1 MPTENEMRQSRIFQH
16 LQAALRTNP
25 DGGIRQANI
34 AAAMREIGNSDEGLL
49 MAFMALQQLRPPQQ
63 RERALGATELSRRA
77 KRDLWK
83 AVADGNV
90 DRLHQYDDGSAAELG
105 QMTHEAL
112 RKEICVNSRTGWTIV
127 HEAVERGHSGAMLNA
142 VVQLMGPDS
151 VNKRTRTGLTPAH
164 VAASKR
170 DTLALM
176 GLANLGANLS
186 VLSADRVQLR
196 KLQKQVSEAPEPPEP
211 LEQARLML
219 ATLDPSALDQPK
231 LDTMQIDLA
240 TTKQTLETA
249 SERVQREVMRR
260 EITAV
265 PRAEEQT
272 CAICLD
278 RPPNVTFVPCGHK
291 MTCEQCAAEVRECPG
306 CRAPILHRQ
315 RTYE

>member
-16 LQAALRTNP
+16 LQAALRSP
-25 DGGIRQANI
+25 DGENRQANI
-34 AAAMREIGNSDEGLL
+34 VAAMREIGDTDEGIL
-49 MAFMALQQLRPPQQ
+49 MAFMSLQQLRPSQQ
-63 RERALGATELSRRA
+63 SDRALAATELSRRA

-112 RKEICVNSRTGWTIV
+112 REEICVNSRTGWTIV

-151 VNKRTRTGLTPAH
+151 VNKKTRTGLTPAH

-170 DTLALM
+170 DTVALM
-176 GLANLGANLS
+176 ALANLGADLS
-186 VLSADRVQLR
+186 VLAADRVQLR
-196 KLQKQVSEAPEPPEP
+196 KLQKQASEAPEPPEP

-231 LDTMQIDLA
+231 LDTMQSDLA
-240 TTKQTLETA
+240 TTKMTLETA
-249 SERVQREVMRR
+249 SERVQRETMRR
-260 EITAV
+260 ELAV
-265 PRAEEQT
+265 PHAEEQT

-291 MTCEQCAAEVRECPG
+291 MTCEQCAAEVGECPG

>member
-1 MPTENEMRQSRIFQH
+1 
-16 LQAALRTNP
+16 
-25 DGGIRQANI
+25 
-34 AAAMREIGNSDEGLL
+34 

-90 DRLHQYDDGSAAELG
+90 DRLHQYH
-105 QMTHEAL
+105 HEPPADL
-112 RKEICVNSRTGWTIV
+112 CVNSRTGWTIV
-127 HEAVERGHSGAMLNA
+127 HEAVERGHSGTLLTM
-142 VVQLMGPDS
+142 VVQKMGPDS
-151 VNKRTRTGLTPAH
+151 VNKKTRTGLTPAH

-176 GLANLGANLS
+176 ALANLGADLS

-196 KLQKQVSEAPEPPEP
+196 ELQKQASEAPEPPEP

-231 LDTMQIDLA
+231 LDTMQSDLA
-240 TTKQTLETA
+240 TTKMTLETA

-291 MTCEQCAAEVRECPG
+291 MTCEQCAAEVGECPG

>member
-1 MPTENEMRQSRIFQH
+1 MIRELEEELLDIINAPPASLTLPGWRG
-16 LQAALRTNP
+16 ALR
-25 DGGIRQANI
+25 
-34 AAAMREIGNSDEGLL
+34 E
-49 MAFMALQQLRPPQQ
+49 
-63 RERALGATELSRRA
+63 A
-77 KRDLWK
+77 KRHLWK

-90 DRLHQYDDGSAAELG
+90 DQAMRHQMAHG
-105 QMTHEAL
+105 AL
-112 RKEICVNSRTGWTIV
+112 RAVICVNSRTGWTIV

-151 VNKRTRTGLTPAH
+151 VKKKTRTGLTPAH

-176 GLANLGANLS
+176 ALANLGADLS
-186 VLSADRVQLR
+186 VLAADRVQLR
-196 KLQKQVSEAPEPPEP
+196 ELQKQASEAPEPPEP

-219 ATLDPSALDQPK
+219 ATLDPSALAQPK
-231 LDTMQIDLA
+231 LETMQSDLA
-240 TTKQTLETA
+240 TTKKTLETA

-272 CAICLD
+272 CAICLE

-291 MTCEQCAAEVRECPG
+291 MTCEQCAARVTECPS
-306 CRAPILHRQ
+306 CRRPIQVRQ

>member
-1 MPTENEMRQSRIFQH
+1 
-16 LQAALRTNP
+16 
-25 DGGIRQANI
+25 
-34 AAAMREIGNSDEGLL
+34 
-49 MAFMALQQLRPPQQ
+49 MAFMSLQQALSTQLREQVL
-63 RERALGATELSRRA
+63 RTARLRRII

-83 AVADGNV
+83 AVTDGNV
-90 DRLHQYDDGSAAELG
+90 DKLRQYQGLPSVTHAAIG
-105 QMTHEAL
+105 
-112 RKEICVNSRTGWTIV
+112 VNSRTGWTIV
-127 HEAVERGHSGAMLNA
+127 HEAVERGHSGTLLTM
-142 VVQLMGPDS
+142 VVQKMGPDS
-151 VNKRTRTGLTPAH
+151 VNKKTRTGLTPAH

-176 GLANLGANLS
+176 ALANLGADLS

-196 KLQKQVSEAPEPPEP
+196 ELQKQASEAPEPPEP

-240 TTKQTLETA
+240 TTKKTLETA
-249 SERVQREVMRR
+249 SERVQREVLRR
-260 EITAV
+260 ELAETQ
-265 PRAEEQT
+265 AEEQT

-291 MTCEQCAAEVRECPG
+291 MTCEQCAERVSECPS
-306 CRAPILHRQ
+306 CRAPIRVRQ

>member
-1 MPTENEMRQSRIFQH
+1 MGSEMCIRDR
-16 LQAALRTNP
+16 AA
-25 DGGIRQANI
+25 
-34 AAAMREIGNSDEGLL
+34 
-49 MAFMALQQLRPPQQ
+49 
-63 RERALGATELSRRA
+63 
-77 KRDLWK
+77 
-83 AVADGNV
+83 
-90 DRLHQYDDGSAAELG
+90 
-105 QMTHEAL
+105 
-112 RKEICVNSRTGWTIV
+112 
-127 HEAVERGHSGAMLNA
+127 
-142 VVQLMGPDS
+142 QLMGSDS

-170 DTLALM
+170 DTVSLM
-176 GLANLGANLS
+176 ALANLGADLS
-186 VLSADRVQLR
+186 VLAADRVQLR
-196 KLQKQVSEAPEPPEP
+196 ELQKQASEAQEKEP

-291 MTCEQCAAEVRECPG
+291 MTCEVCAARVTECPN
-306 CRAPILHRQ
+306 CRAPIQHRQ
-315 RTYE
+315 RTFE